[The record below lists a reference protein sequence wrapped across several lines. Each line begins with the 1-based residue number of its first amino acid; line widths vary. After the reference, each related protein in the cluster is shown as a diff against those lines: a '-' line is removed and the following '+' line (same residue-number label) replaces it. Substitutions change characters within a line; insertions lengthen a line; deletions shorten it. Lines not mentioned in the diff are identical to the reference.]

1 MSNFSYSNNFS
12 VGSVSDNNNLYT
24 GMIFGSSS
32 GGGGSGSS
40 SSGSSSSGTS
50 SVSVKLILTVS
61 PGSQTVRTRG
71 SNVPEDSANTA
82 FYSVM
87 ASYSPVSPG
96 FVEVKPGDIVSWEAL
111 SVEFGPNSKPGAN
124 PATPS
129 YDIVTPVPP
138 NSASRTFKVHSDEIG
153 RWSITV
159 SATIKFQ
166 KMTWNP
172 NTQNYVVVPGEFL
185 SLEGSTTTMFET
197 TMSPVLFSLE
207 DSVIVRQATGA
218 HPKRKIYEGSVRFA
232 ETNTSGQI
240 VLGSRSV
247 PSGGG
252 AVMFATSKN
261 AIELGSGNGSGSI
274 TLTIAAG
281 QATKFYVYGATES
294 KNMDDVRIEA
304 RSLGNPMA
312 SPLGEISATVLWVA
326 IDINTGNV
334 HQKNTCRDLF
344 IQQSPEKTDKLGKK
358 MWTHNRPQGL
368 VDYYSY
374 CYEVQ
379 GTVKPGNF
387 TGDLELLRDAD
398 VKAHIDSPLLLQNP
412 PFQNPR
418 AIPAPNQ
425 KNFGGNPGESANDT
439 SDSDWLDLTSRPLI
453 FDIDCPTP
461 GVDPNVYVN
470 NITNMFREQGFPV
483 NGISFKVVCTFKFR
497 EFATFGG
504 TRCSDVKEFQTQ
516 FTFERNNNGAVMVD
530 GQNWP

>member
-1 MSNFSYSNNFS
+1 VIVRKLTTGLTKPYIYKGTVSF
-12 VGSVSDNNNLYT
+12 VGLCPPPTITIDLKVQEPVDGGGVIKLAAEEADFEN
-24 GMIFGSSS
+24 
-32 GGGGSGSS
+32 GGGSD
-40 SSGSSSSGTS
+40 T
-50 SVSVKLILTVS
+50 
-61 PGSQTVRTRG
+61 
-71 SNVPEDSANTA
+71 
-82 FYSVM
+82 
-87 ASYSPVSPG
+87 
-96 FVEVKPGDIVSWEAL
+96 
-111 SVEFGPNSKPGAN
+111 
-124 PATPS
+124 
-129 YDIVTPVPP
+129 
-138 NSASRTFKVHSDEIG
+138 
-153 RWSITV
+153 
-159 SATIKFQ
+159 
-166 KMTWNP
+166 
-172 NTQNYVVVPGEFL
+172 
-185 SLEGSTTTMFET
+185 
-197 TMSPVLFSLE
+197 
-207 DSVIVRQATGA
+207 
-218 HPKRKIYEGSVRFA
+218 
-232 ETNTSGQI
+232 
-240 VLGSRSV
+240 
-247 PSGGG
+247 
-252 AVMFATSKN
+252 
-261 AIELGSGNGSGSI
+261 IELELVDG
-274 TLTIAAG
+274 IA
-281 QATKFYVYGATES
+281 TTFYAYGETES
-294 KNMDDVRIEA
+294 KNMDDVTIKAIYQEN
-304 RSLGNPMA
+304 SFPMVLGTTNV
-312 SPLGEISATVLWVA
+312 TVLWVEL
-326 IDINTGNV
+326 DVNTGNV
-334 HQKNTCRDLF
+334 HQKNTCRYRF

-470 NITNMFREQGFPV
+470 NITNMFRDQGFPV